1 MNYYEETLLKIKEK
15 IDKNELQEAIKLIEN
30 ELDAPYLPKDFEE
43 EIKRI
48 YGEIRPANSAFSISE
63 DDIGSF
69 LRDSK
74 EKQLLAVDWL
84 NKQNLRNYIYLCNE
98 YLTSDAYINAKVLLV
113 DSLIRQEIGEEIRM
127 ENEGMEYEFIPK
139 YLLPVEESDG
149 FLSGS
154 RYINEVYMKEP
165 SKIRIALDL
174 LYKEAILSLPLN
186 LDEEEGIIAAER
198 IVEYVDKAFEG

>member
-1 MNYYEETLLKIKEK
+1 
-15 IDKNELQEAIKLIEN
+15 
-30 ELDAPYLPKDFEE
+30 
-43 EIKRI
+43 
-48 YGEIRPANSAFSISE
+48 
-63 DDIGSF
+63 
-69 LRDSK
+69 
-74 EKQLLAVDWL
+74 
-84 NKQNLRNYIYLCNE
+84 
-98 YLTSDAYINAKVLLV
+98 
-113 DSLIRQEIGEEIRM
+113 M